1 MRKIWIAMLL
11 LFMSGQIV
19 SVLATEIVLQ
29 NGLDGYTGCVDTWI
43 VRPIGT
49 SPLNKYTKDT
59 NCGDSMSLKC
69 ELVQEGMA

>member
-1 MRKIWIAMLL
+1 MRVTLL
-11 LFMSGQIV
+11 LLCVLTQAIV
-19 SVLATEIVLQ
+19 ISAAEIVLQ
-29 NGLDGYTGCVDTWI
+29 NGLNGYAGCVDTWI

-69 ELVQEGMA
+69 ELVQEGMS